1 MVTLGLWFIFF
12 CLASFL
18 LKSPHFICQQ
28 LLIISKIPGIFLKS
42 ASASDEGPDLGS
54 QDPGDIKMEDEPM
67 EATFPIQMVSVM
79 LLNHLILQEKQLN
92 IFATYIF
99 LILFLSH
106 TALVIV

>member
-1 MVTLGLWFIFF
+1 MVTLGRWFIFF

-18 LKSPHFICQQ
+18 VKSPQFISQQ